1 MSQIITTNVAPQ
13 ETTPNKDEKPVR
25 KIGVWE
31 IHETLGEGGFS
42 KVKLG
47 IHETTRERVALKL
60 LKRSKLNMNSS
71 TEKQVKREVEAMSKI
86 QHRNV
91 IQLKEVMWNAEY
103 TKSNGKKQEIILVV
117 LELATGGELFEFLA
131 FTGCF
136 EEAITRTYFH
146 QLIAGVQ
153 TCHSKDV
160 AHRDLKPENLL
171 LDDKFVLKLADFG
184 FSNTFSS
191 SQALNFTECGTL
203 GYMAPEMFKNK
214 GYDPRKADIW
224 ACGVIVFIMLAGF
237 PPFQKP
243 NTTDWWFQKLQSNR
257 HALFWQAHT
266 RNAYFSESTK
276 DFINKILQPDPAK
289 RITIDDIKKHPWFN
303 GTTISDSALTAEL
316 NRRKTEVDQ
325 AKAKEKLDKKRA
337 AAAAAAQ
344 EAHSLAAETVRSLG
358 EGHSEEDMPMAP
370 PQMISGMVY
379 FPQDNSVQA
388 TSSLSSLGGGGG
400 MFGNNDMSMGFGP
413 SAEAKKDAPPGV
425 EYDEKAS
432 LSVASYTQILST
444 KPANVVSSRIA
455 SAFDN
460 LGAAS
465 TVNDKE
471 YKIRAKLLTAR
482 GPVQIRVQVF
492 TDSKN
497 KRSVA
502 VFRRT
507 QGDSM
512 QYRTLFLELRQ
523 SLSDIVV
530 YDTPKQEKED
540 VEMVAKEDIVKSA
553 AAAPAPAPAASA
565 AITS

>member
-1 MSQIITTNVAPQ
+1 MATTAAVV
-13 ETTPNKDEKPVR
+13 TTKTEPEVTTTTTSAAKEDKPVR

-47 IHETTRERVALKL
+47 IHESTRERVALKL
-60 LKRSKLNMNSS
+60 LKKNKLNMSSS
-71 TEKQVKREVEAMSKI
+71 TRKQVEREVQAMGKI

-91 IQLKEVMWNAEY
+91 IQLKEVVWDAEY
-103 TKSNGKKQEIILVV
+103 TKSNGKKQDIILVV

-153 TCHSKDV
+153 TCHAKGV

-171 LDDKFVLKLADFG
+171 LDDNFVLKLADFG

-191 SQALNFTECGTL
+191 SQALNYTECGTL

-214 GYDPRKADIW
+214 GYDPQKGDIW

-243 NTTDWWFQKLQSNR
+243 NTTDWWFQKLASNR

-266 RNAYFSESTK
+266 RNAYFSENTK

-289 RITIDDIKKHPWFN
+289 RITVEDIKKHPWFT

-316 NRRKTEVDQ
+316 NRRKVEVDQ
-325 AKAKEKLDKKRA
+325 AKQKEKLDKKRA
-337 AAAAAAQ
+337 AAAAAAAQ
-344 EAHSLAAETVRSLG
+344 DAANGLNSEVVRDLG
-358 EGHSEEDMPMAP
+358 DESHASDDTLPAAP
-370 PQMISGMVY
+370 PQMMSDMVFLPPKQDATNTATVASSG
-379 FPQDNSVQA
+379 F
-388 TSSLSSLGGGGG
+388 SSGG
-400 MFGNNDMSMGFGP
+400 MFGGDMGFG
-413 SAEAKKDAPPGV
+413 SSISSSESTADDKKAAPGQ
-425 EYDEKAS
+425 EYDEKAG
-432 LSVASYTQILST
+432 VASYTQILSE
-444 KPANVVSSRIA
+444 KPANVVAQRIT
-455 SAFDN
+455 
-460 LGAAS
+460 GALDSLHATS
-465 TVNDKE
+465 TVDDKL
-471 YKIRAKLLTAR
+471 YKARAQILTSM
-482 GPVQIRVQVF
+482 GPVLLRCQVF

-512 QYRTLFLELRQ
+512 QYRTLFFQIRDL
-523 SLSDIVV
+523 LSDIVFFEKKDNKDAD
-530 YDTPKQEKED
+530 DTD
-540 VEMVAKEDIVKSA
+540 MSA
-553 AAAPAPAPAASA
+553 S
-565 AITS
+565 S